1 MSPQHVEPSECSK
14 VAKMMLAHAF
24 SKELVGD
31 QSSRGLREN
40 VFQELQRSD
49 QVLSSHA
56 GLRSCASN
64 LGQLLIDR
72 PPPGVARPPLPAHL
86 QDAPRD
92 DYDVEALVASAA
104 SSRKQQ
110 SIVERVATPFEFN
123 KGPVGPASQYLAKPP
138 EPWPDAGRVS
148 GNTQCL
154 RPQCGRSIK
163 VPGPRGASALVPG
176 QAERVVSSRL
186 GSSRGLAVS
195 QSAPALR
202 NATPKNAR
210 LVKALA
216 KLKTTK
222 ADPAAHLRQCP
233 IQMGYPNQKET
244 TYQKAATGPV
254 EMAMDP
260 KWSTELRKLDVKVG
274 TKLKF
279 ETRLSGA
286 CVTVCPEL
294 RYLPRDYEDGFI
306 RKALPKAL

>member
-1 MSPQHVEPSECSK
+1 M
-14 VAKMMLAHAF
+14 
-24 SKELVGD
+24 G
-31 QSSRGLREN
+31 
-40 VFQELQRSD
+40 
-49 QVLSSHA
+49 
-56 GLRSCASN
+56 
-64 LGQLLIDR
+64 
-72 PPPGVARPPLPAHL
+72 
-86 QDAPRD
+86 
-92 DYDVEALVASAA
+92 
-104 SSRKQQ
+104 
-110 SIVERVATPFEFN
+110 
-123 KGPVGPASQYLAKPP
+123 
-138 EPWPDAGRVS
+138 
-148 GNTQCL
+148 
-154 RPQCGRSIK
+154 
-163 VPGPRGASALVPG
+163 G

-195 QSAPALR
+195 QSAPALCH
-202 NATPKNAR
+202 ATPKNAR

-286 CVTVCPEL
+286 CVTVCPGL
-294 RYLPRDYEDGFI
+294 RYLP
-306 RKALPKAL
+306 